1 MISVTA
7 TEFQQRTGYY
17 FDLVDKGVEVE
28 IRKMK
33 PKNQVFKLTK
43 GRVKKATYLKK
54 KTLLNDLEKFM
65 SDEVVEDS
73 IKFQNR
79 VRS

>member
-43 GRVKKATYLKK
+43 GRVKKG
-54 KTLLNDLEKFM
+54 TLLNDLEKFM